1 MYCSSERQN
10 FMQFINMSPKFWGRH
25 YKYWIHKSLAFVPN
39 TLLCVY
45 VIMYV
50 VEVKCS
56 MEGEDFVQGH

>member
-1 MYCSSERQN
+1 
-10 FMQFINMSPKFWGRH
+10 MQFINMSPKFWGRH